1 MNILPVGNGILFK
14 SRLKKLY
21 KQGKINIEYDIYGN
35 KLTKKNVTDEHIKCR
50 CYGGTSD
57 LSNIALATKEANWA
71 RGCKPIEEFLTY
83 GQLRQYLLQFKDVKL
98 PNFDGNEYI
107 AGIRKTIKELIGD
120 A

>member
-35 KLTKKNVTDEHIKCR
+35 KLTKQNVTDEHLICR
-50 CYGGTSD
+50 CHGGTSD
-57 LSNIALATKEANWA
+57 LSNIALATKEANWK
-71 RGCKPIEEFLTY
+71 RGCQPIENFLTY
-83 GQLRQYLLQFKDVKL
+83 GNLRRYLLYFKDVKL
-98 PNFDGNEYI
+98 PNFDGNAYRE
-107 AGIRKTIKELIGD
+107 GIRKTIKELIGD